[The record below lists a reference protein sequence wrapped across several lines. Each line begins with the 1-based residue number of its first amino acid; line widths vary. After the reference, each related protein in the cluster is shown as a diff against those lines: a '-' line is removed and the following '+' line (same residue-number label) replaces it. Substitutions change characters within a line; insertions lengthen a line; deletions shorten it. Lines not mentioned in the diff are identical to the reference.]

1 MNQLINDVQVV
12 ILSYLRPK
20 DIIMFAYSTK
30 EHQMILD
37 ELTIHNGF
45 VVHCKEVVSQWVI
58 DWFQEHNITLKLFK
72 KCVRFKLGQGWFQN
86 GKLHRDDDLPA
97 IVNANGSNQW
107 YQNGKLHRDNDLP
120 AIVWENGSNEWF
132 RHGRRYRKNDLSV
145 IVNEDGS

>member
-20 DIIMFAYSTK
+20 DIIMFGDSAK

-37 ELTIHNGF
+37 ELSIYNGF
-45 VVHCKEVVSQWVI
+45 VVHCKEVVPQWVI

-120 AIVWENGSNEWF
+120 AIVWENGSKEWF
-132 RHGRRYRKNDLSV
+132 RHGRRYRKNDLPV